1 VSVARN
7 QTARGQR
14 KPKCSPT
21 LEFHGVGTNAVVEE
35 SESSLLAVEA
45 VQEVL
50 ADSGTLCSTR
60 SGELIFGPETLLV
73 TNYVVVGLGLIN
85 VVKQQLVGDVLG
97 AGEHGHQVTL
107 GVDSDVRHFR
117 LMGLRNS
124 PVTHGVQTVSSIEL
138 LHVHYVASHV
148 NGSRVVLLLDEFLE
162 HVSLHNTMGDALLT
176 ITLGNFGVTNVALLS
191 KSGGLGFLQF
201 GLLDLGQ
208 FDLTEGLL
216 AGQLG
221 ISALHLLPHLIHL
234 TLLLSS
240 QGFFDGLELSLVS
253 SEHDIDVLLVHVL
266 QEFLLLVAQ
275 LLGFKGILLLLELVH
290 ELHLLL
296 LHLVLPVEHSL
307 LTVEQS
313 LHGSLLV
320 GFHVIHLLLLV
331 TVSLAFER
339 V

>member
-14 KPKCSPT
+14 ELKCSPT

-124 PVTHGVQTVSSIEL
+124 PVTHGVQTVSSVEL

-162 HVSLHNTMGDALLT
+162 HVSLLNTTGDALFT
-176 ITLGNFGVTNVALLS
+176 ITLGNFGATNVALLS
-191 KSGGLGFLQF
+191 KSGGLGFLQL

-266 QEFLLLVAQ
+266 
-275 LLGFKGILLLLELVH
+275 
-290 ELHLLL
+290 
-296 LHLVLPVEHSL
+296 
-307 LTVEQS
+307 
-313 LHGSLLV
+313 
-320 GFHVIHLLLLV
+320 
-331 TVSLAFER
+331 
-339 V
+339 